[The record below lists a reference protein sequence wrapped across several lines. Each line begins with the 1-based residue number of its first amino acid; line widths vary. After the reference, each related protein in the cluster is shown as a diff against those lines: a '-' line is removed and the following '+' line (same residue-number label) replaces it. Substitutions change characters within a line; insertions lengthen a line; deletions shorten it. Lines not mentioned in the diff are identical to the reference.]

1 MRFLTCLLLVC
12 LAATARAET
21 LTGVVIVVIDG
32 DTVLFKP
39 DHVAPQ
45 SRAFLKVRLAGIDA
59 PETGQPQGAAAM
71 QALKALILKRRAVLT
86 TLATDRYGRRV
97 GRIEVDGEDAGHA
110 MLARGLAWAGWHADA
125 ATRALEAE
133 ARRAR
138 RGLWRE
144 ASPVPPWVWRRS
156 SPTGS

>member
-1 MRFLTCLLLVC
+1 MRCLICLLLLC
-12 LAATARAET
+12 LAATVRAET

-39 DHVAPQ
+39 DHVTPA

-59 PETGQPQGAAAM
+59 PETGQPQGSAAT
-71 QALKALILKRRAVLT
+71 QALKALLHKRRVVLT

-97 GRIEVDGEDAGHA
+97 GQIEVDGADASQA
-110 MLARGLAWAGWHADA
+110 MLARGLAWAGWRADA
-125 ATRALEAE
+125 ATRAREAE
-133 ARRAR
+133 ARQAR

-144 ASPVPPWVWRRS
+144 ASPVPPWQWRRA
-156 SPTGS
+156 TQ